1 MATFQTDDGENGA
14 KEKSAKEFGAP
25 NILQRITR
33 YRSGKTAQSA
43 VNRRHKRH
51 GCSCLGSMAFINRS
65 YMMEGI
71 ITEISRGG
79 LKFRPAKMYLLE
91 RKDTQVLF
99 EFSNFRLSGKIVAT
113 RSDGYGI
120 ALFDE
125 IEDDTLEM
133 FLAEFGHEDAA
144 EFVQAAAANA
154 A

>member
-1 MATFQTDDGENGA
+1 MARFQPQDAEAPATGG
-14 KEKSAKEFGAP
+14 GAP
-25 NILQRITR
+25 NILQRIIR
-33 YRSGKTAQSA
+33 YRSGKTVQGA

-51 GCSCLGSMAFINRS
+51 GCSCLGSMSIINRS

-71 ITEISRGG
+71 ITEISKGG

-91 RKDTQVLF
+91 RKETQVLF
-99 EFSNFRLSGKIVAT
+99 EFSNFRASGKIVAT

-125 IEDDTLEM
+125 LEDDVLDT
-133 FLAEFGHEDAA
+133 FLAEFGHEGPA
-144 EFVQAAAANA
+144 ELVKAAASNA